1 MENVDPQLA
10 ALNKQNIDADKS
22 AKRRRVQ
29 DRFEKWSRPQVKKVE
44 GAITFMQVDVDYY
57 TDAPH
62 PKFCCAKNNKVPI
75 IRMFGVN
82 EEGNSVMAHIH
93 GFMPYF
99 FVPCPNGFTD
109 KRIFEASLERQLQ
122 TASNDKK
129 LQHMVLSVEVHEKS
143 TLFQWQGGT
152 HTLFFRVEL
161 AVPQLVSLA
170 RTICERGFE
179 LIENRGSFMGS
190 TTYETNIPFALRFM
204 VDRKI
209 PGGGWVEI
217 MNEYEVRADLRKKSH
232 CQIEIDTHY
241 NQIMTQDWMK
251 IAPVRVLSFDIEC
264 YNQEG
269 KGFPVAQKNPVIQIA
284 AYVKEHGREE
294 HVMKGIWVLDS
305 CADIAGAD
313 VFSFEQE
320 SDLLLSFRDFWE
332 RVDPDLITGY
342 NIGNFD
348 LPYLLERAETLGVRQ
363 FSQLSRLRDVP
374 TRIRENTFNGKET
387 KEISIDGRVQFD
399 MMIVIQREHK
409 LRSYSLNAVSA
420 HFLGDQKEDVHYS
433 MIGELHKTSAET
445 RRRLALYCI
454 KDALLPVSLFDRL
467 LCLYNYIEMARV
479 TGTPINYLL
488 NRGQMIKVTSQLLRK
503 AQEHDYLLPTL
514 KVQASDDKF
523 EGATVLEPMC
533 GFYKDPI
540 TTLDFASLYPS
551 IMMAHNLCYCT
562 LVPPEKVNSM
572 NPDDLTKTPS
582 GNHFVKTKVRR
593 GLLPMILDELLSAR
607 KRAKKAMKE
616 ATDPMTKDVLNGRQL
631 ALKVSANSVYG
642 YTGATVGQMP
652 CLEISTSVTSF
663 GRQMIDH
670 TKKLVEEK
678 FCIQNGYAHDTVVVY
693 GDTDSVFVKFG
704 TNSVEEAM
712 RLGVEAA
719 QMVSETFIHPIK
731 LEFEKVYFPYLLLNK
746 KRYAGLYWTKPENYD
761 YLDTKGIETVRRD
774 NCALVQQVV
783 DTVLRKILIDKS
795 IPGAIDYIKGI
806 ISQLLQNNIDLSML
820 VISKSLGKGGD
831 ASDYKNENV
840 AHVQLA
846 KKMAKR
852 DPSTAPGAGDRVPY
866 VIVTGAKNQKQY
878 ERAEDPLYVLQNDL
892 SVDAGHYI
900 EHQLHQPLMRI
911 FENILP
917 DAESILFAG
926 DHTRKVSQVSSA
938 SSAMS
943 KFIKKSIRCMGCKAV
958 IKSGCLCQH
967 CAESKGL
974 EVIDEKVQEVRAKEQ
989 EYARLWTQCQRC
1001 QGSQHEEVICSNRDC
1016 DIFYRRAKVRHDL
1029 EHAMEA
1035 LSKLG
1040 LQDAW

>member
-1 MENVDPQLA
+1 MENIDPQNA
-10 ALNKQNIDADKS
+10 ALYKENIDPEKGV
-22 AKRRRVQ
+22 KRRRVE
-29 DRFEKWSRPQVKKVE
+29 DRFEKWARPQLKRVE
-44 GAITFMQVDVDYY
+44 GHITFMQVDVDYY
-57 TDAPH
+57 TDSPH
-62 PKFCCAKNNKVPI
+62 PKYCCVQNNKVPV
-75 IRMFGVN
+75 IRMFGVT
-82 EEGNSVMAHIH
+82 EAGNSVMAHIH

-109 KRIFEASLERQLQ
+109 KRIFHDSLERQLQ
-122 TASNDKK
+122 QRANDRK
-129 LQHMVLSVEVHEKS
+129 LQHMVLAVEVHEKS

-152 HTLFFRVEL
+152 HSLFFRVE
-161 AVPQLVSLA
+161 VGIPNLVAMA
-170 RTICERGFE
+170 RTICEGGFE
-179 LIENRGSFMGS
+179 LTENRGSFPGC

-209 PGGGWVEI
+209 PGGGWVEVSDQ
-217 MNEYEVRADLRKKSH
+217 YEIRPDNRKRSH
-232 CQIEIDTHY
+232 CQIEVDTHY
-241 NQIMTQDWMK
+241 NQIMVQDWMK
-251 IAPVRVLSFDIEC
+251 IAPLRVLSFDIEC

-284 AYVKEHGREE
+284 VVVKEHGRDE
-294 HVMKGIWVLDS
+294 HVMKGVWVLDS
-305 CADIAGAD
+305 CADIAGAN
-313 VFSFEQE
+313 VFSFEKE
-320 SDLLLSFRDFWE
+320 GDLLVSFRDFLE
-332 RVDPDLITGY
+332 MVDPDLITGY
-342 NIGNFD
+342 NICNFD
-348 LPYLLERAETLGVRQ
+348 LPYLLERAETLGIKQ
-363 FSQLSRLRDVP
+363 FSYLSRLRDSQS
-374 TRIRENTFNGKET
+374 RIRNNNFNGRESV
-387 KEISIDGRVQFD
+387 EISIDGRVQFD
-399 MMIVIQREHK
+399 MMVVVLREHK
-409 LRSYSLNAVSA
+409 LRSYSLNFVSA

-433 MIGELHKTSAET
+433 MIGELHTTSAET
-445 RRRLALYCI
+445 RRRLALYCL

-514 KVQASDDKF
+514 RSQSSDDKF
-523 EGATVLEPMC
+523 EGATVLDPMC
-533 GFYKDPI
+533 GFYKAPI

-572 NPDDLTKTPS
+572 NPEELTKTPS

-616 ATDPMTKDVLNGRQL
+616 ATDPLVRDVLNGRQL
-631 ALKVSANSVYG
+631 ALKISANSVYG
-642 YTGATVGQMP
+642 FTGATQGQLP

-678 FCIQNGYAHDTVVVY
+678 YRIQNGYSHDAVVVY

-704 TNSVEEAM
+704 TGSVEEAM
-712 RLGVEAA
+712 KLGVEAA
-719 QMVSETFIHPIK
+719 EMVSETFLHPIK

-746 KRYAGLYWTKPENYD
+746 KRYAGLYWTKPEKHD

-795 IPGAIDYIKGI
+795 IPDAIDYVKGI
-806 ISQLLQNNIDLSML
+806 IAQLLQNNIDLSML
-820 VISKSLGKGGD
+820 VISKSLGKG
-831 ASDYKNENV
+831 ANAEDYKNQNV

-846 KKMAKR
+846 QKMAKR

-866 VIVTGAKNQKQY
+866 VIVAGSKDSKQY
-878 ERAEDPLYVLQNDL
+878 EKAEDPLYVLQNDL
-892 SVDAGHYI
+892 NVDAKHYI

-911 FENILP
+911 FEPIMP

-926 DHTRKVSQVSSA
+926 DHTRKVSNVASS

-943 KFIKKSIRCMGCKAV
+943 KFIKKSVRCMGCKAV
-958 IKSGCLCQH
+958 IPSGCLCKH
-967 CAESKGL
+967 CAETKGA

-989 EYARLWTQCQRC
+989 EYGRLWTQCQRC
-1001 QGSQHEEVICSNRDC
+1001 QGSLHQEVICSNRDC
-1016 DIFYRRAKVRHDL
+1016 DIFYRRAKVRRDVDL
-1029 EHAMEA
+1029 AMQSLSA
-1035 LSKLG
+1035 LQ
-1040 LQDAW
+1040 LQDSW